1 MNNQRLFGNAQMQS
15 SSQCSYGIR
24 NPFSPSASLPPDVP
38 INHSVLHPITT
49 NPPAPSNNSYDFQ
62 HMLNQNMSMEG
73 GPTSV
78 HRSTCLDSISENPED
93 HRQRQQRASSA
104 PRGGGLFDRTNQS
117 MLGASMGAS
126 IKGGLSRREGP
137 PDGSQEGLLHSVF
150 HAADTID
157 AAHPTEL
164 TAADMCLSTLY
175 LHELHHRQI
184 RRRVGPLDQR
194 SRQQWSRQQQ
204 HPGLISAGGG
214 QQQSSFAAGSA
225 VAAMG
230 AGDSSAA
237 ASVSSSLA
245 VENTPLLGAKKS

>member
-1 MNNQRLFGNAQMQS
+1 MNNQRMFNNAQLQS

-38 INHSVLHPITT
+38 YNHSIIHH
-49 NPPAPSNNSYDFQ
+49 NAQAAPSSTFDFQ
-62 HMLNQNMSMEG
+62 HMLNQNMSMEA
-73 GPTSV
+73 PTTSV
-78 HRSTCLDSISENPED
+78 QRSTILDSISENAED
-93 HRQRQQRASSA
+93 DHGHRATSM
-104 PRGGGLFDRTNQS
+104 PRTSFVDRTNQS

-150 HAADTID
+150 HADNTID

-184 RRRVGPLDQR
+184 RRRGAPLDQR
-194 SRQQWSRQQQ
+194 CRQQWQRPHQQMASSQQQ
-204 HPGLISAGGG
+204 PQSPSGPISSVGSG
-214 QQQSSFAAGSA
+214 QQQSYAAGIAST
-225 VAAMG
+225 
-230 AGDSSAA
+230 
-237 ASVSSSLA
+237 SVSSSSA